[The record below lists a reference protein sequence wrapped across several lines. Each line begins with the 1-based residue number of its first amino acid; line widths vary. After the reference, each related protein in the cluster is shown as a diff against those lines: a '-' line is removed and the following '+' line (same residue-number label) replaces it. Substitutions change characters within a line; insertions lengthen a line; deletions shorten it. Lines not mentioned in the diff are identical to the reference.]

1 MPSTTTFDRQDVKY
15 KKAVLPAGLPR
26 IAVKWA

>member
-15 KKAVLPAGLPR
+15 KKAVLPAGLP
-26 IAVKWA
+26 ASPWKWA